1 MGCSPLFS
9 CQRLVVEEWLE
20 LKFLEASSGQQ
31 VVSCIQTLRN
41 TWSSML
47 EAKLESSMSE
57 GGREGGREGK
67 LKDGKRVG

>member
-1 MGCSPLFS
+1 M
-9 CQRLVVEEWLE
+9 EEWLE
-20 LKFLEASSGQQ
+20 LKFVEASSGQQ
-31 VVSCIQTLRN
+31 VVSCIQILRN

>member
-1 MGCSPLFS
+1 M
-9 CQRLVVEEWLE
+9 EEWLE
-20 LKFLEASSGQQ
+20 LKFVEASSGQQ

-57 GGREGGREGK
+57 GGREGGREG
-67 LKDGKRVG
+67 RRES